1 MTIGQSDHKLIS
13 AVRHT
18 KVVLIGQKFVSK
30 RSFRNFNSSKFV
42 EAVKEIKWWEV
53 YQCEDV
59 NLAVERFTMALTSIL
74 DVMAP
79 VKKVQVRRKFASWLS
94 QRTKREMEAR
104 DVALEKF
111 TRTRQQEDWAVAR
124 GLRNS
129 VNRLLRSEKSN
140 HMREKVRRC
149 EEQRDGGRMWQFIR
163 SYVGWGGTSGAPT
176 QLTGPAGQLLTSP
189 AAMAEA
195 QNKFY
200 VNKVKKIREKLPQRG
215 DPTALLRQ
223 SMAAR
228 PRPRPAGLA
237 LSSVTP
243 AAVDK
248 IIRELRNS
256 KACGIDNLDTHI
268 LKLVRP
274 HIVPAVT
281 HIVNLSL
288 SSLTF
293 PSAFKVARVV
303 PLLKGKDSPAA
314 EPKSYRPV
322 ALLPVVSKVLERV
335 VHTQLV
341 GYLDQHQ
348 LLHPQQHAYRTH
360 HSTTTAMLAMH
371 DTWVEAAEHGK
382 LAGVTM
388 IDMSAAFDVVDTTIL
403 LTKARLYGVTRE
415 TEQWLW
421 SYLTGR
427 SQCVTIGGATSST
440 LPLEAGV
447 PQGSILG
454 PALYSMFTSDLPEV
468 VHEHGC
474 PHGPLGRQQG
484 EEGMFRTQCT
494 ECGGVT
500 CFADD

>member
-1 MTIGQSDHKLIS
+1 MCQFTVLFLLLGGSGPHQPLVDALLHQVVPLGVVQCAPPGTWTPHGGQRGQPSGLDHHWTSHPEKLSEVEAMTIGQSDHKLIS

-200 VNKVKKIREKLPQRG
+200 VNKVKKIREKLPQ
-215 DPTALLRQ
+215 
-223 SMAAR
+223 
-228 PRPRPAGLA
+228 
-237 LSSVTP
+237 
-243 AAVDK
+243 
-248 IIRELRNS
+248 
-256 KACGIDNLDTHI
+256 
-268 LKLVRP
+268 
-274 HIVPAVT
+274 
-281 HIVNLSL
+281 
-288 SSLTF
+288 
-293 PSAFKVARVV
+293 
-303 PLLKGKDSPAA
+303 
-314 EPKSYRPV
+314 
-322 ALLPVVSKVLERV
+322 
-335 VHTQLV
+335 
-341 GYLDQHQ
+341 
-348 LLHPQQHAYRTH
+348 
-360 HSTTTAMLAMH
+360 
-371 DTWVEAAEHGK
+371 
-382 LAGVTM
+382 
-388 IDMSAAFDVVDTTIL
+388 
-403 LTKARLYGVTRE
+403 
-415 TEQWLW
+415 
-421 SYLTGR
+421 
-427 SQCVTIGGATSST
+427 
-440 LPLEAGV
+440 
-447 PQGSILG
+447 
-454 PALYSMFTSDLPEV
+454 
-468 VHEHGC
+468 
-474 PHGPLGRQQG
+474 
-484 EEGMFRTQCT
+484 
-494 ECGGVT
+494 
-500 CFADD
+500 